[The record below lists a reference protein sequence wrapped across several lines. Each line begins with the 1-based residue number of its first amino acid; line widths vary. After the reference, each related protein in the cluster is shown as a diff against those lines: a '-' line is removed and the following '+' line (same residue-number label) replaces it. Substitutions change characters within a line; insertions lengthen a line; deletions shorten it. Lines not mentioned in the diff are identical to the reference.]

1 MAVRQLDKAID
12 RVSEWLNLASKRI
25 EVPSN
30 YIALKYQE
38 DVDLLV
44 IRLINGKSTYSRD
57 DMDKGVIYNYDQ
69 NDNLVSLEILDLYG
83 VFADA

>member
-1 MAVRQLDKAID
+1 MVTTQLESETAV
-12 RVSEWLNLASKRI
+12 EWLNLARKRI
-25 EVPSN
+25 DLPENILKMN
-30 YIALKYQE
+30 YQG

-44 IRLINGKSTYSRD
+44 IRVSDKPSVRGS
-57 DMDKGVIYNYDQ
+57 MDYENDVIYNFDE